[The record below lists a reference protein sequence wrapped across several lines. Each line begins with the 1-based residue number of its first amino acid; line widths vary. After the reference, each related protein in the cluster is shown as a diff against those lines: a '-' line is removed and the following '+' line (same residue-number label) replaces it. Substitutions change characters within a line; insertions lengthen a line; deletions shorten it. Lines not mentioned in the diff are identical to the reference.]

1 MANLITNYEAI
12 KSKITNIDNNITK
25 FTVSGVHSSLANA
38 LRRVSLSDIPIVSF
52 DDTYHDDTSQNKIR
66 IYKNVSSLHNEFIA
80 HRISLLPICMYK
92 SDRIKIVANYNDQT
106 SLINYSFKNPELLP
120 VFSLNIKNDIETRV
134 KYKINNPDNNIDILT
149 KYFDLKDED
158 DVNEIKKFIIPDYDT
173 GDYVLLHRLKP
184 NTGSDD
190 VQETEELSIDM
201 ELTIG
206 TGYENARYCPVGT
219 ITYEFDKDKQDVIDK
234 KFSMYIE
241 NLKKQR
247 EIEGLPPFKDTDI
260 TQYHNSYN
268 LLDAERIYAKNKFGD
283 PERINFC
290 VESVGNLESNQIVY
304 DMITLIELKS
314 IILMN
319 MFKWDETSNTFKVNE
334 NRIRRIINETNG
346 FVEVYIKNE
355 DHTIGNLISSYLKRL
370 FIIDK
375 VLGEQCTF
383 ATYKM
388 PHPLEELIVIII
400 GIDNKKSFSK
410 LFSQYALPL
419 ATEPMDIAINL
430 IILSINAYLS
440 KVAILKKNWS
450 EITSIHNTSFDIL
463 NNQQLTNINYD
474 VRTRFRSLDF

>member
-1 MANLITNYEAI
+1 MAKLITNYEAK
-12 KSKITNIDNNITK
+12 KSKITNVDNNVTK
-25 FTVSGVHSSLANA
+25 FTITGVHPSLVNA
-38 LRRVSLSDIPIVSF
+38 LRRLCLSAIPVVGF
-52 DDTYHDDTSQNKIR
+52 DDTYHDDTNENKIN
-66 IYKNVSSLHNEFIA
+66 IHKNISSLHNEFIA
-80 HRISLLPICMYK
+80 HRISLIPICMYK
-92 SDRIKIVANYNDQT
+92 SERIKIIANYDERL
-106 SLINYSFKNPELLP
+106 SVINYNFKFPDSLP
-120 VFSLNIKNDIETRV
+120 IFSLNIKNDLDTRIT
-134 KYKINNPDNNIDILT
+134 YKINNTDNNIDVLS
-149 KYFDLKDED
+149 KYIKLKNESDVDE
-158 DVNEIKKFIIPDYDT
+158 IHKFIIPDYET
-173 GDYVLLHRLKP
+173 GDYILLHRLKP

-219 ITYEFDKDKQDVIDK
+219 ITYEFDKDAQSVIDE

-260 TQYHNSYN
+260 TQYRNSYN
-268 LLDAERIYAKNKFGD
+268 LLDAERIYAKNEFGD
-283 PERINFC
+283 PERTNFC

-304 DMITLIELKS
+304 DALTIIELKS

-319 MFKWDETSNTFKVNE
+319 MFIWDEKSNTFKVNQ
-334 NRIRRIINETNG
+334 NRIKMNINETNG
-346 FVEVYIKNE
+346 FVEVQIKNE

-370 FIIDK
+370 FIVDK
-375 VLGEQCTF
+375 ILGEQCTF

-388 PHPLEELIVIII
+388 PHPLEEAILIIV
-400 GIDNKKSFSK
+400 GIDNTKSFSK

-450 EITSIHNTSFDIL
+450 EITSIHNTSFDII
-463 NNQQLTNINYD
+463 NNTYLTDIKYD
-474 VRTRFRSLDF
+474 VRTRFGSLHF